1 MKTRLTLTIAIWA
14 LVTSLR
20 GAETK
25 SDDLHRPQK
34 LADGVWAMTT
44 KGGSNAGW
52 FLFGDSVIAVDSGSD
67 QSSADILSAIAETT
81 GGKKISYL
89 ILTNNFGPHAGGA
102 AAFAKR
108 GAFVVSQEK
117 FGPYFARNLK
127 AGAGASSEGPKILTL
142 SERVVLSDSKRFVE
156 IDFVG
161 PADSGGDLVVYLP
174 NEQVLYSGDLVEAG
188 ILPPLFSKELEP
200 EGWIATLEKLGKLN
214 VKKLVPGYG
223 PIGPVESIEATH
235 SYLQQA
241 LMIAKRA
248 IAEKVL
254 FRSLKT
260 RIQEPDLTIKGLP
273 AELKEEHLKRIQ
285 ALVQRLKTRA
295 QEKPSGGAEKK

>member
-1 MKTRLTLTIAIWA
+1 LTLTIAIWA
-14 LVTSLR
+14 LATSLR

-34 LADGVWAMTT
+34 LADGVWAMMT

-52 FLFGDSVIAVDSGSD
+52 FLFGDGVIAVDAGSD
-67 QSSADILSAIAETT
+67 ESASDVLSAIAETT

-89 ILTNNFGPHAGGA
+89 ILTNNFGPHAGGSA
-102 AAFAKR
+102 GFARR
-108 GAFVVSQEK
+108 GAKVVAAEK
-117 FGPYFARNLK
+117 FGPYLVGYLTR
-127 AGAGASSEGPKILTL
+127 GANPSPSISATEVMTL
-142 SERVVLSDSKRFVE
+142 SQRVVLSDAKRLVE

-241 LMIAKRA
+241 FVIAKRA
-248 IAEKVL
+248 IADKVPQD
-254 FRSLKT
+254 FLKT
-260 RIQEPDLTIKGLP
+260 RIQEPDLTIKALP
-273 AELKEEHLKRIQ
+273 AALRISHLKNVE
-285 ALVQRLKTRA
+285 ALVQRLKIRS
-295 QEKPSGGAEKK
+295 QEKLSGGVEKK